1 MSKRSHLDSK
11 WYVVGP
17 PWGDGTHVIA
27 GHNDPHI
34 GIFVADCEYVND
46 VLEDA
51 EWYEDRWD
59 LASPQALAQRI
70 ADDHNECLK
79 LRREIAVLEK
89 RLEEKRTVATDIKD
103 LFGD

>member
-1 MSKRSHLDSK
+1 MSKRSHLDSR

-17 PWGDGTHVIA
+17 PWGANTEIVA

-34 GIFVADCEYVND
+34 GIFVADCESWVELQEMYP
-46 VLEDA
+46 A
-51 EWYEDRWD
+51 WD
-59 LASPQALAQRI
+59 IASPQDIAQRI

-79 LRREIAVLEK
+79 LRREIATLGK
-89 RLEEKRTVATDIKD
+89 RLEGKRTVATDIKD